1 MVDGILLALAAACTV
16 YFVIIVVYAG
26 IGTSFA
32 FIWLF
37 FAALLVFLVYG
48 KWYYSRNMI
57 RIPGW
62 VPVSIVTTCVAGVI
76 TMALLCFLV
85 FLGAASPQEPGLDYV
100 IVLGARV
107 KEHTISDSLKKRLD
121 RAIDYAQKN
130 PDTYLVLSGGKG
142 KDEPVSE
149 AQAMY
154 QYLVYNGVRP
164 EQLLL
169 EDRSA
174 STVENIAYSKVVI
187 ERHRDKLR
195 LEREEREK
203 RQQGPEALFK
213 RNGGNFLVVDDKPME
228 IGVLTSSF
236 HVFRARMIAKKWGF
250 SHVYGISAQS
260 DPVLF
265 VHLCVRECA
274 SIIKDRLMGN
284 M

>member
-213 RNGGNFLVVDDKPME
+213 RNGGNYLVVDDKPME

-260 DPVLF
+260 DLSLI
-265 VHLCVRECA
+265 H
-274 SIIKDRLMGN
+274 I
-284 M
+284 